1 MYVCM
6 SACICRLCVC
16 VGVLGYGG
24 SSRSL
29 ARSLCLSLCLSPSLP
44 LSLSLSPFLSLRL
57 LSMMA
62 FLALAEP
69 SSATE
74 ESRALREV
82 VTEVLTNHCAWPRN
96 GKKYAS

>member
-1 MYVCM
+1 MV
-6 SACICRLCVC
+6 AADGQFVARFFPCRL
-16 VGVLGYGG
+16 L
-24 SSRSL
+24 
-29 ARSLCLSLCLSPSLP
+29 
-44 LSLSLSPFLSLRL
+44 
-57 LSMMA
+57 A